1 VADEKVR
8 LMWIGTGLWYNL
20 DFYQYFE
27 QQYGAVFVWS
37 IYLSVAADAYPT
49 YGEEDPL
56 RTLAARLTKI
66 NVLLSLPPFNT
77 QWYLDQIRAAGIDGV
92 VSMGR
97 DEETGCQSSFG
108 TQYLVHQ
115 ALEAAGV
122 PLLKLDVDS
131 ADARGWDDAAV
142 RARMSHFIEH
152 DILGK
157 RTR

>member
-1 VADEKVR
+1 
-8 LMWIGTGLWYNL
+8 MWIGTGLWYNL

-49 YGEEDPL
+49 YGDDPL
-56 RTLAARLTKI
+56 RTLAARLLKI
-66 NVLLSLPPFNT
+66 NNLLAVPPFNT

-97 DEETGCQSSFG
+97 DDETACQSSFG

-115 ALEAAGV
+115 AIEQTGV
-122 PLLKLDVDS
+122 PLLKLSVDS
-131 ADARGWDDAAV
+131 ADASGWDDAAV
-142 RARMSHFIEH
+142 RAQVSNFIESS
-152 DILGK
+152 ILA
-157 RTR
+157 RRA